1 MWYQSGS
8 RRDKE
13 CDLFEPLF
21 KTPSNKKDNNSFNV
35 KPLLSEMVRPGT
47 PIETKLIGY
56 YNVRDN
62 EEEKAKVFEQYSK
75 NQQMFLTFENEDNK
89 VEIIL
94 TRNKNNFEDSMDNI
108 YYIGSW
114 YEENKY
120 IWDSTNELGQAN
132 CWLINHISCYSLV
145 KIYKGEYDFN
155 KLI

>member
-21 KTPSNKKDNNSFNV
+21 KSPSNKKDKNSFNV
-35 KPLLSEMVRPGT
+35 KPLLSEMIRPGT

-132 CWLINHISCYSLV
+132 CWLINHINCYRLV
-145 KIYKGEYDFN
+145 KIYKGEYDN
-155 KLI
+155 NLI

>member
-21 KTPSNKKDNNSFNV
+21 KSPSNKKDKDSFNV

-75 NQQMFLTFENEDNK
+75 NQQMFLTFENKDNK

-132 CWLINHISCYSLV
+132 CWLINHINCYDLV
-145 KIYKGEYDFN
+145 KIYKGEYDIN